1 MDTDNLVNFAF
12 IKWIINFCHNDYN
25 FTFKIFSDF
34 LIKFNVD
41 RVTSVFNQVITW
53 KFEGVNISSN
63 DSFNFMV

>member
-12 IKWIINFCHNDYN
+12 IKWIIYFCHNDLN

-34 LIKFNVD
+34 LIKFYID
-41 RVTSVFNQVITW
+41 RVTFVFNQIIIW
-53 KFEGVNISSN
+53 KFERVNISSN